1 MDQPLGIRLG
11 AEALGTFLFFFLGFS
26 GVAVVVDIGADAIT
40 PLGVAAGFGFGLAL
54 AITAFGHISGGH
66 FNPAVSAGLAIAG
79 RFSSRDVIPYW
90 IAQLV
95 GGFGAVLVMAIVYS
109 SQVTDALHTQPGS
122 GIDDWAALVLEI
134 IATGLFVMV
143 ILTVATDER
152 AAWNGVM
159 APFLIG
165 LFIFTAAVT
174 VGPASGG
181 SFNPARSLDPVL
193 YNQEWSD
200 VWIYIV
206 GPLAGG
212 VLGGAIWAF
221 LLLRKPPCP
230 GSEARDGSRR
240 SGALAA
246 ARGEVLVVLDGRPAA
261 SPAPAD
267 PVERTNERAALVGHS
282 RPAARSIDVRPAR
295 RMRRPTA

>member
-1 MDQPLGIRLG
+1 MDQPLGVRVG

-26 GVAVVVDIGADAIT
+26 GIAVLVDIGPESIT
-40 PLGVAAGFGFGLAL
+40 SLGIAAGFGFGVTL
-54 AITAFGHISGGH
+54 AITAFGHLSGGH

-79 RFSSRDVIPYW
+79 RFPSRDVIPYW

-109 SQVTDALHTQPGS
+109 SETTDGLHTQPGS
-122 GIDDWAALVLEI
+122 GVDEWAALVLEI
-134 IATGLFVMV
+134 VATALFVMV

-165 LFIFTAAVT
+165 LFIFTAAAT

-181 SFNPARSLDPVL
+181 SYNPARSLDPVL
-193 YNQEWSD
+193 YNQEWGD
-200 VWIYIV
+200 VWIYLV

-212 VLGGAIWAF
+212 VLGGAVWAF
-221 LLLRKPPCP
+221 LCL
-230 GSEARDGSRR
+230 
-240 SGALAA
+240 
-246 ARGEVLVVLDGRPAA
+246 
-261 SPAPAD
+261 
-267 PVERTNERAALVGHS
+267 
-282 RPAARSIDVRPAR
+282 
-295 RMRRPTA
+295 RRPVPDARHETHREPA

>member
-1 MDQPLGIRLG
+1 MDQTLGTRLG

-26 GVAVVVDIGADAIT
+26 GIAIVVDIGADAIT

-79 RFSSRDVIPYW
+79 KFPSREVIPYW

-95 GGFGAVLVMAIVYS
+95 GGFVAVLVMAIVYS
-109 SQVTDALHTQPGS
+109 SEVTDALDTVPGS

-152 AAWNGVM
+152 AAWKGVM

-193 YNQEWSD
+193 YNQDWND

-212 VLGGAIWAF
+212 VLGGAIWAY
-221 LLLRKPPCP
+221 LVAGRKP
-230 GSEARDGSRR
+230 
-240 SGALAA
+240 AA
-246 ARGEVLVVLDGRPAA
+246 A
-261 SPAPAD
+261 
-267 PVERTNERAALVGHS
+267 
-282 RPAARSIDVRPAR
+282 
-295 RMRRPTA
+295 

>member
-1 MDQPLGIRLG
+1 MEQALATRLG
-11 AEALGTFLFFFLGFS
+11 AEAVGTFLFFFLGFS

-79 RFSSRDVIPYW
+79 RFPSRDVIPYW

-109 SQVTDALHTQPGS
+109 SEVTDSLQTQPGS

-152 AAWNGVM
+152 AAWKGVM

-193 YNQEWSD
+193 YNQEWGD

-206 GPLAGG
+206 GPLAGA
-212 VLGGAIWAF
+212 VLGGAIWTYLVAG
-221 LLLRKPPCP
+221 RKP
-230 GSEARDGSRR
+230 SVA
-240 SGALAA
+240 
-246 ARGEVLVVLDGRPAA
+246 
-261 SPAPAD
+261 
-267 PVERTNERAALVGHS
+267 
-282 RPAARSIDVRPAR
+282 
-295 RMRRPTA
+295 

>member
-1 MDQPLGIRLG
+1 MDQPLGTRLA
-11 AEALGTFLFFFLGFS
+11 AEAVGTFLFFFLGFS
-26 GVAVVVDIGADAIT
+26 GIAVATDFGLEAIG
-40 PLGVAAGFGFGLAL
+40 PLGIAFGFGLGLAL

-79 RFSSRDVIPYW
+79 RFQSRDVIPYW

-109 SQVTDALHTQPGS
+109 KAVTNSLDTNPGV

-134 IATGLFVMV
+134 VATALFVMV
-143 ILTVATDER
+143 ILTVATDDR
-152 AAWNGVM
+152 AAWKGVM
-159 APFLIG
+159 APLLIG
-165 LFIFTAAVT
+165 LFIFTAATT

-193 YNQEWSD
+193 YNQDWGN

-212 VLGGAIWAF
+212 VLGGAIWTYLVAG
-221 LLLRKPPCP
+221 RKP
-230 GSEARDGSRR
+230 SVA
-240 SGALAA
+240 
-246 ARGEVLVVLDGRPAA
+246 
-261 SPAPAD
+261 
-267 PVERTNERAALVGHS
+267 
-282 RPAARSIDVRPAR
+282 
-295 RMRRPTA
+295 

>member
-1 MDQPLGIRLG
+1 MDQPLGVRLG

-26 GVAVVVDIGADAIT
+26 GIAVAVDIGVDAIT
-40 PLGVAAGFGFGLAL
+40 PLGIAAGFGFGLAL
-54 AITAFGHISGGH
+54 AIAAFGHLSGGH

-79 RFSSRDVIPYW
+79 RFKSRDIIPYW

-109 SQVTDALHTQPGS
+109 GDVTDALDTVPGS

-134 IATGLFVMV
+134 VATALLVMV
-143 ILTVATDER
+143 VLTVATDER

-159 APFLIG
+159 APLLIG
-165 LFIFTAAVT
+165 LFIFTAAVA

-193 YNQEWSD
+193 YNQDWGD

-212 VLGGAIWAF
+212 VLGGAIWSY
-221 LLLRKPPCP
+221 LCLRRPVPDP
-230 GSEARDGSRR
+230 QLET
-240 SGALAA
+240 
-246 ARGEVLVVLDGRPAA
+246 ARGGLEP
-261 SPAPAD
+261 
-267 PVERTNERAALVGHS
+267 
-282 RPAARSIDVRPAR
+282 
-295 RMRRPTA
+295 

>member
-1 MDQPLGIRLG
+1 MDHPLGTRLA
-11 AEALGTFLFFFLGFS
+11 AEAVGTFLFFFLGFS
-26 GVAVVVDIGADAIT
+26 GIAVVTDIGLDAIGT
-40 PLGVAAGFGFGLAL
+40 LGVAAGFGFGLAL
-54 AITAFGHISGGH
+54 AITAFGHLTGGH

-79 RFSSRDVIPYW
+79 RFPSRDVLPYW
-90 IAQLV
+90 AAQLI

-109 SQVTDALHTQPGS
+109 SEVTDALHTQPGS

-134 IATGLFVMV
+134 VATALFVMV

-152 AAWNGVM
+152 APWKGVM

-165 LFIFTAAVT
+165 LYIFTAAVT

-212 VLGGAIWAF
+212 VLGGAIWAY
-221 LLLRKPPCP
+221 LVAGRKP
-230 GSEARDGSRR
+230 S
-240 SGALAA
+240 AA
-246 ARGEVLVVLDGRPAA
+246 
-261 SPAPAD
+261 
-267 PVERTNERAALVGHS
+267 
-282 RPAARSIDVRPAR
+282 
-295 RMRRPTA
+295 

>member
-1 MDQPLGIRLG
+1 MTDQPLAVRLA
-11 AEALGTFLFFFLGFS
+11 AEALGTFLFFFLGFA

-79 RFSSRDVIPYW
+79 RFSPRDVFPYW
-90 IAQLV
+90 VAQLV
-95 GGFGAVLVMAIVYS
+95 GCFGAVLVMAVVYS
-109 SQVTDALHTQPGS
+109 SQVTDALHTQPGI
-122 GIDDWAALVLEI
+122 GIDNWAALVLEI
-134 IATGLFVMV
+134 IATALFVMV

-159 APFLIG
+159 APLLIG

-200 VWIYIV
+200 VWIYIL

-221 LLLRKPPCP
+221 LMQRSPDPDP
-230 GSEARDGSRR
+230 EHETSR
-240 SGALAA
+240 
-246 ARGEVLVVLDGRPAA
+246 V
-261 SPAPAD
+261 
-267 PVERTNERAALVGHS
+267 
-282 RPAARSIDVRPAR
+282 
-295 RMRRPTA
+295 

>member
-1 MDQPLGIRLG
+1 LVERQPSKLDVAGSSPVARFFSPPLLQDRAGTAPTVPNRALIPDIWRRTMDQPLGIRLG

-66 FNPAVSAGLAIAG
+66 FNPAVSAGLVIAG

-193 YNQEWSD
+193 WNQEWGD

-221 LLLRKPPCP
+221 LLLRKPPVP
-230 GSEARDGSRR
+230 DPKLET
-240 SGALAA
+240 
-246 ARGEVLVVLDGRPAA
+246 ARGGLEP
-261 SPAPAD
+261 
-267 PVERTNERAALVGHS
+267 
-282 RPAARSIDVRPAR
+282 
-295 RMRRPTA
+295 